1 MTVGRII
8 MGKAFL
14 VFLLM
19 AVAAFFIYKQTSKP
33 VSDEELKVKAVE
45 ERFLMASAKF
55 MGTAG
60 SGLASGLD
68 VAESAVIQVQKIRN
82 ELARLRKS
90 LTEDTAL
97 LRADELK
104 GKIDEFCRK
113 NDIE

>member
-1 MTVGRII
+1 MTVGRIN

-14 VFLLM
+14 VFLLI

-60 SGLASGLD
+60 SGLADGLD
-68 VAESAVIQVQKIRN
+68 VAEAAVIQVQKIRN
-82 ELARLRKS
+82 DLARLLPT
-90 LTEDTAL
+90 LTED
-97 LRADELK
+97 RAIRMAGELQE
-104 GKIDEFCRK
+104 KIAEFCRK
-113 NDIE
+113 NDIK